1 MFVQSDVIPSVTTT
15 TKEETRSQNR
25 RLSYDRQE
33 QALVNL
39 GAVALLL
46 TVSLVGGLA
55 VWSFLPVG

>member
-1 MFVQSDVIPSVTTT
+1 MFVQSDAIPTVNTTAQ
-15 TKEETRSQNR
+15 EETRPQNR

-55 VWSFLPVG
+55 IWSFLPIG